1 MRSGESA
8 AASWLVSLRTCTGR
22 DYQLDHLFVKLSRA
36 SFSLRILLRL
46 TSPQVAVQS
55 KWLGFCDL
63 FAP

>member
-22 DYQLDHLFVKLSRA
+22 DYQLDQFICQIIPGVI
-36 SFSLRILLRL
+36 LRILSSR
-46 TSPQVAVQS
+46 SPQVAVQS